1 MTKRHTDTNTINGA
15 ANNDKCKMTN
25 GLHNHHSILIDL
37 SLVKISFVPTV
48 RKRHLKYYISPIL
61 IGCCQIWIRFS
72 KYKLS
77 SFESN
82 YAMKQPICNRL
93 REKNQ
98 KRYMVAAVVFART
111 EVVSLVALTMN
122 ELTRWPLNCGLSH
135 RKRGSSPLPGWLL
148 GWGRGVAGRWQE
160 AMRGLRCWFCF
171 DDPDLIHFEAWNG
184 WMVGG
189 K

>member
-1 MTKRHTDTNTINGA
+1 MIVGIHMTKRHTDTNTINGA

-37 SLVKISFVPTV
+37 SLGVKISFVPTV

-61 IGCCQIWIRFS
+61 IGCCQIWIRFA

-82 YAMKQPICNRL
+82 YVMKQQICNRL
-93 REKNQ
+93 QKNQ

-122 ELTRWPLNCGLSH
+122 ELTPVTLKLRSLPQKKGL
-135 RKRGSSPLPGWLL
+135 
-148 GWGRGVAGRWQE
+148 
-160 AMRGLRCWFCF
+160 
-171 DDPDLIHFEAWNG
+171 
-184 WMVGG
+184 
-189 K
+189 